1 MVPWSLLS
9 EKDHSIVRLSCWSR
23 WLKSPRCP
31 IVAHA
36 SEGEGG
42 GETGSA
48 GFERRRGAGRGAVE
62 GLALGPV
69 PVPAPA
75 GRRPCCSRTM
85 R

>member
-9 EKDHSIVRLSCWSR
+9 EKDHSMVRLSCWRR

-31 IVAHA
+31 IVALV

-48 GFERRRGAGRGAVE
+48 GSERRRGAGRG
-62 GLALGPV
+62 
-69 PVPAPA
+69 PA
-75 GRRPCCSRTM
+75 GAPLVALAGGRPCWLRTM